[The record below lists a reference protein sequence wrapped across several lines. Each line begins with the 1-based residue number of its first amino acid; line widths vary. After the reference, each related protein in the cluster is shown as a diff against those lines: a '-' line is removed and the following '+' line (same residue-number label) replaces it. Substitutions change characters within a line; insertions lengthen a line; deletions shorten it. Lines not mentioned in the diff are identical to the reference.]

1 MSEDLRYPVG
11 KFEFR
16 PDVPVQHAERTRL
29 IDQIAH
35 APGLLAAE
43 VTGLTDAQLDTPYR
57 PGGWTIRQVVHHV
70 PDSHLNAY
78 VRCKL
83 AVTENHPTVKTYE
96 EAKWA
101 DLIDARTVPINVSLT
116 LLAAL
121 HQRWVPFLRSL
132 DEVEFARTSFHPE
145 WGEMRVDDF
154 IQLYAWHGRH
164 HVAHIHRLRERSK
177 W

>member
-1 MSEDLRYPVG
+1 
-11 KFEFR
+11 
-16 PDVPVQHAERTRL
+16 
-29 IDQIAH
+29 
-35 APGLLAAE
+35 
-43 VTGLTDAQLDTPYR
+43 
-57 PGGWTIRQVVHHV
+57 
-70 PDSHLNAY
+70 
-78 VRCKL
+78 
-83 AVTENHPTVKTYE
+83 VTENHPTVKTYE